1 MTDHME
7 RAQLGAI
14 RHALE
19 PIVEL
24 DAGHILSFEVC
35 SFSESRAL
43 LDQSYFGDVEQYP
56 MVSLLTRQLAFFQ
69 KLNKHDPQLYRAAF
83 VNVPPSLFEHW
94 LSWQDFVPFIL
105 QFRLSIGC
113 DTASLV
119 DGMSAPA
126 LGRLLQL
133 KELGVTLWLN
143 NADDAL
149 YKVPADILHA
159 FSGIKINK
167 RFFWQCFNR
176 NDAAF
181 MEHAFT
187 VWGNKSVIVEGVENR
202 HHLSFVRARGLVQ
215 GQGFHWR
222 AKLSRHAHWH

>member
-1 MTDHME
+1 MTDHLE
-7 RAQLGAI
+7 RAQLGVI

-24 DAGHILSFEVC
+24 DAGNILSFEVC
-35 SFSESRAL
+35 SFSENRVV
-43 LDQSYFGDVEQYP
+43 LDQAYFGEIEQYP
-56 MVSLLTRQLAFFQ
+56 MVSLPMLQLAFFQ
-69 KLNKHDPQLYRAAF
+69 KLNRHDPQLYRAAF
-83 VNVPPSLFEHW
+83 IKVAPGLFEHW

-113 DTASLV
+113 DMASLV

-126 LGRLLQL
+126 LDRLQQL
-133 KELGVTLWLN
+133 KELGVTLWLD

-149 YKVPADILHA
+149 YKLPADVLHT

-181 MEHAFT
+181 MEEASA
-187 VWGNKSVIVEGVENR
+187 VWGNESVIVEGVENR
-202 HHLSFVRARGLVQ
+202 HHLSFVRAQGLMQ